1 MSDETF
7 NLETQSEAVSMLSC
21 LKIGLGALFKNFVP
35 FLKMCYYPLL
45 NIISMVLMLS
55 PAIFVK
61 MNFGFLWV
69 IVGGIFFI
77 IGLVLFVSSFWK
89 SLLGFVAI
97 SYLAKDIF
105 ESKEIQEP
113 EKYFSYVEPY
123 SFQFLK
129 FNLWLLVFGTIY
141 SLMFAV
147 VIGVLT
153 IFSMNPVTFIF
164 GLLAILVLSAVFFG
178 SVIYGLTF
186 SYIFWAYGN
195 KDDNI
200 SIINNSIFT
209 SFKNLLSVFVFFFIL
224 TTLIPA
230 IFYFI
235 VLIPLGII
243 YGIENLKISS
253 SILSMVTFWFIYYFV
268 MFVSTRYYFE
278 LIKKK

>member
-21 LKIGLGALFKNFVP
+21 LKLGLSAFFKNFIP

-105 ESKEIQEP
+105 ESKPVQEP
-113 EKYFSYVEPY
+113 EKYFSYVESY

-164 GLLAILVLSAVFFG
+164 GLLAIIVLSAVFFG

>member
-1 MSDETF
+1 MSSESF
-7 NLETQSEAVSMLSC
+7 NLEAPTEPVSMFSC
-21 LKIGLGALFKNFVP
+21 LKLGLSAFFKNFIP

-77 IGLVLFVSSFWK
+77 IGLVLFFASFWK

-164 GLLAILVLSAVFFG
+164 GLLALVVLSAVFFG

>member
-77 IGLVLFVSSFWK
+77 IGLVLFFASFWK

-97 SYLAKDIF
+97 SYMAKDIY
-105 ESKEIQEP
+105 ENKEIQEP
-113 EKYFSYVEPY
+113 SIYFSYVEKY
-123 SFQFLK
+123 SLQYLK
-129 FNLWLLVFGTIY
+129 FNLWLIVFGTIY
-141 SLMFAV
+141 SLLFAIV
-147 VIGVLT
+147 AGILTVL
-153 IFSMNPVTFIF
+153 SMNPATFVF
-164 GLLAILVLSAVFFG
+164 GLVALVVLSAVFFA

-200 SIINNSIFT
+200 SIINNAISCSI
-209 SFKNLLSVFVFFFIL
+209 KNLLSVFVFFFTL

-230 IFYFI
+230 VVYFVI
-235 VLIPLGII
+235 LVPIGII
-243 YGIENLKISS
+243 LGTEDVKLASS
-253 SILSMVTFWFIYYFV
+253 ALSLVSFWFIYYLA

>member
-1 MSDETF
+1 MSSESF
-7 NLETQSEAVSMLSC
+7 NLEAPTEPVSMFSC
-21 LKIGLGALFKNFVP
+21 LKLGLSAFFKNFIP

-69 IVGGIFFI
+69 IVGGILFI

-105 ESKEIQEP
+105 ENKPIQEP

-164 GLLAILVLSAVFFG
+164 GLLAIIVLSAVFFG

-209 SFKNLLSVFVFFFIL
+209 SFKNLLSVFVFFFTL

-230 IFYFI
+230 VVYFVI
-235 VLIPLGII
+235 LVPIGII
-243 YGIENLKISS
+243 LGTEDVKLASS
-253 SILSMVTFWFIYYFV
+253 ALSLVSFWFIYYLA

>member
-1 MSDETF
+1 
-7 NLETQSEAVSMLSC
+7 
-21 LKIGLGALFKNFVP
+21 
-35 FLKMCYYPLL
+35 MCYYPLL

-77 IGLVLFVSSFWK
+77 IGLVLFIASFWK

-97 SYLAKDIF
+97 SYMAKDIF

-141 SLMFAV
+141 SLIFAV

>member
-1 MSDETF
+1 MSSESF
-7 NLETQSEAVSMLSC
+7 NLEAPTEPVSMFSC
-21 LKIGLGALFKNFVP
+21 LKLGLSAFFKNFIP

-164 GLLAILVLSAVFFG
+164 GLLAIIVLSAVFFA

-200 SIINNSIFT
+200 SIINNAISCSI
-209 SFKNLLSVFVFFFIL
+209 KNLLSVFVFFFIL

>member
-1 MSDETF
+1 MSSESF
-7 NLETQSEAVSMLSC
+7 NLEAPTEPVSMFSC
-21 LKIGLGALFKNFVP
+21 LKLGLSAFFKNFIP

-69 IVGGIFFI
+69 IVGGILFI
-77 IGLVLFVSSFWK
+77 VGLVLFFASFWK

-105 ESKEIQEP
+105 ENKPVQEP

-123 SFQFLK
+123 SFKFLK

>member
-1 MSDETF
+1 MSSESF
-7 NLETQSEAVSMLSC
+7 NLEAPTEPVSMFSC
-21 LKIGLGALFKNFVP
+21 LKLGLSAFFKNFIP

-77 IGLVLFVSSFWK
+77 IGLVLFFASFWK

-97 SYLAKDIF
+97 SYMAKDIY
-105 ESKEIQEP
+105 ENKEIQEP
-113 EKYFSYVEPY
+113 EKYFSYVESY

>member
-1 MSDETF
+1 MSSESF
-7 NLETQSEAVSMLSC
+7 NLEAPTEPVSMFSC
-21 LKIGLGALFKNFVP
+21 LKIGLGALLKNFVP
-35 FLKMCYYPLL
+35 FLKMCHFPIL
-45 NIISMVLMLS
+45 NVISMLLMLS
-55 PAIFVK
+55 PAILIK
-61 MNFGFLWV
+61 LKSGFLGL
-69 IVGGIFFI
+69 IVGGILFI
-77 IGLVLFVSSFWK
+77 VGLVLFFASFWK

-97 SYLAKDIF
+97 SYMAKDIY
-105 ESKEIQEP
+105 ENKEIQEP
-113 EKYFSYVEPY
+113 SIYFSYVEKY
-123 SFQFLK
+123 SLQYLK
-129 FNLWLLVFGTIY
+129 FNLWLIVFGTIY
-141 SLMFAV
+141 SLLFAI

-200 SIINNSIFT
+200 SIINNAISCSI
-209 SFKNLLSVFVFFFIL
+209 KNLLSVFVFFFTL

-230 IFYFI
+230 VVYFVI
-235 VLIPLGII
+235 LVPIGII
-243 YGIENLKISS
+243 LGTEDVKLASS
-253 SILSMVTFWFIYYFV
+253 ALSLVSFWFIYYLA

>member
-1 MSDETF
+1 MSSESF
-7 NLETQSEAVSMLSC
+7 NLEAPTEPVSMFSC
-21 LKIGLGALFKNFVP
+21 LKLGLSAFFKNFIP

>member
-1 MSDETF
+1 MSSESF
-7 NLETQSEAVSMLSC
+7 NLEAPTEPVSMFSC
-21 LKIGLGALFKNFVP
+21 LKLGLSAFFKNFIP

-141 SLMFAV
+141 SLLFAI

-164 GLLAILVLSAVFFG
+164 GLLAIIVLSAVFFG

>member
-1 MSDETF
+1 MSSESF
-7 NLETQSEAVSMLSC
+7 NLEAPTEPVSMFSC
-21 LKIGLGALFKNFVP
+21 LKLGLSAFFKNFIP

-105 ESKEIQEP
+105 ENKPVQEP

-164 GLLAILVLSAVFFG
+164 GLLAIIVLSAVFFG

>member
-1 MSDETF
+1 MSSESF
-7 NLETQSEAVSMLSC
+7 NLEAPTEPVSMFSC
-21 LKIGLGALFKNFVP
+21 LKLGLSAFFKNFIP

-77 IGLVLFVSSFWK
+77 IGLALFVSSFWK

-164 GLLAILVLSAVFFG
+164 GLLAIIVLSAVFFG

-200 SIINNSIFT
+200 SIINNAISCSI
-209 SFKNLLSVFVFFFIL
+209 KNLLSVFVFFFTL

-230 IFYFI
+230 VVYFVI
-235 VLIPLGII
+235 LVPIGII
-243 YGIENLKISS
+243 LGTEDVKLASS
-253 SILSMVTFWFIYYFV
+253 ALSLVSFWFIYYLA

>member
-105 ESKEIQEP
+105 ENKPVQEP
-113 EKYFSYVEPY
+113 EKYFSYVESY

-253 SILSMVTFWFIYYFV
+253 SILSMVTFWFIYYLA

>member
-1 MSDETF
+1 MSSESF
-7 NLETQSEAVSMLSC
+7 NLEAPTEPVSMFSC
-21 LKIGLGALFKNFVP
+21 LKLGLSAFFKNFIP

-164 GLLAILVLSAVFFG
+164 GLLAIIVLSAVFFA

-209 SFKNLLSVFVFFFIL
+209 SFKNLLSVFVFFFTL

-230 IFYFI
+230 VVYFVI
-235 VLIPLGII
+235 LVPIGII
-243 YGIENLKISS
+243 LGTEDVKLASS
-253 SILSMVTFWFIYYFV
+253 ALSLVSFWFIYYLA

>member
-97 SYLAKDIF
+97 SYMAKDIY
-105 ESKEIQEP
+105 ENKEIQEP
-113 EKYFSYVEPY
+113 SIYFSYVEKY
-123 SFQFLK
+123 SLQYLK
-129 FNLWLLVFGTIY
+129 FNLWLIVFGTIY
-141 SLMFAV
+141 SLLFAI

-164 GLLAILVLSAVFFG
+164 GLLAIIVLSAVFFG

-200 SIINNSIFT
+200 SIINNAISCSI
-209 SFKNLLSVFVFFFIL
+209 KNLLSVFVFFFTL

-230 IFYFI
+230 VVYFVI
-235 VLIPLGII
+235 LVPIGII
-243 YGIENLKISS
+243 LGTEDVKLASS
-253 SILSMVTFWFIYYFV
+253 ALSLVSFWFIYYLA

>member
-1 MSDETF
+1 MSSESF
-7 NLETQSEAVSMLSC
+7 NLEAPTEPVSMFSC
-21 LKIGLGALFKNFVP
+21 LKLGLSAFFKNFIP

-77 IGLVLFVSSFWK
+77 IGLVLFIASFWK

-97 SYLAKDIF
+97 SYMAKDIY
-105 ESKEIQEP
+105 ENKEIQEP
-113 EKYFSYVEPY
+113 SIYFSYVEKY
-123 SFQFLK
+123 SLQYLK
-129 FNLWLLVFGTIY
+129 FNLWLIVFGTIY
-141 SLMFAV
+141 SLLFAIV
-147 VIGVLT
+147 AGILTVL
-153 IFSMNPVTFIF
+153 SMNPATFVF
-164 GLLAILVLSAVFFG
+164 GLVALVVLSAVFFG

>member
-1 MSDETF
+1 MSSESF
-7 NLETQSEAVSMLSC
+7 NLEAPTEPVSMFSC
-21 LKIGLGALFKNFVP
+21 LKLGLSAFFKNFIP

-105 ESKEIQEP
+105 ENKPVQEP
-113 EKYFSYVEPY
+113 EKYFSYVESY

-253 SILSMVTFWFIYYFV
+253 SILSMVTFWFIYYLA

>member
-35 FLKMCYYPLL
+35 FLKMCYFPIL
-45 NIISMVLMLS
+45 NVISMLLMLS
-55 PAIFVK
+55 PAILIK
-61 MNFGFLWV
+61 LKSGFLGL
-69 IVGGIFFI
+69 IVDGILFI
-77 IGLVLFVSSFWK
+77 VGLVLFFASFWK

-97 SYLAKDIF
+97 SYMAKDIY
-105 ESKEIQEP
+105 ENKEIQEP
-113 EKYFSYVEPY
+113 SIYFSYVEKY
-123 SFQFLK
+123 SLQYLK
-129 FNLWLLVFGTIY
+129 FNLWLIVFGTIY
-141 SLMFAV
+141 SLLFAIV
-147 VIGVLT
+147 AGILTVL
-153 IFSMNPVTFIF
+153 SMNPATFVF
-164 GLLAILVLSAVFFG
+164 GLVALVVLSAVFFG

-200 SIINNSIFT
+200 SIINNAISCSI
-209 SFKNLLSVFVFFFIL
+209 KNLLSVFVFFFTL

-230 IFYFI
+230 VVYFVI
-235 VLIPLGII
+235 LVPIGII
-243 YGIENLKISS
+243 LGTEDVKLASS
-253 SILSMVTFWFIYYFV
+253 ALSLVSFWFIYYLA

>member
-35 FLKMCYYPLL
+35 FLKMCHFPIL
-45 NIISMVLMLS
+45 NVISMLLMLS
-55 PAIFVK
+55 PAILIK
-61 MNFGFLWV
+61 LKSGFLGL
-69 IVGGIFFI
+69 IVGGILFI
-77 IGLVLFVSSFWK
+77 VGLVLFFASFWK

-97 SYLAKDIF
+97 SYMAKDIY
-105 ESKEIQEP
+105 ENKEIQEP
-113 EKYFSYVEPY
+113 SIYFSYVEKY
-123 SFQFLK
+123 SLQYLK
-129 FNLWLLVFGTIY
+129 FNLWLIVFGTIY

-164 GLLAILVLSAVFFG
+164 GLLAILVLSAVFFA

>member
-35 FLKMCYYPLL
+35 FLKMCHFPIL
-45 NIISMVLMLS
+45 NVISMLLMLS
-55 PAIFVK
+55 PAILIK
-61 MNFGFLWV
+61 LKSGFLGL
-69 IVGGIFFI
+69 IVGGILFI
-77 IGLVLFVSSFWK
+77 VGLVLFFASFWK

-97 SYLAKDIF
+97 SYLAKDIY
-105 ESKEIQEP
+105 ENKEIQEP
-113 EKYFSYVEPY
+113 SIYFSYVEKY
-123 SFQFLK
+123 SLQYLK

-164 GLLAILVLSAVFFG
+164 GLLAIIVLSAVFFA

>member
-35 FLKMCYYPLL
+35 FLKMCHFPIL
-45 NIISMVLMLS
+45 NVISMLLMLS
-55 PAIFVK
+55 PAILIK
-61 MNFGFLWV
+61 LKSGFLGL
-69 IVGGIFFI
+69 IVGGILFI
-77 IGLVLFVSSFWK
+77 VGLVLFFASFWK

-105 ESKEIQEP
+105 ENKPVQEP

>member
-35 FLKMCYYPLL
+35 FLKMCHFPIL
-45 NIISMVLMLS
+45 NVISMLLMLS
-55 PAIFVK
+55 PAILIK
-61 MNFGFLWV
+61 LKSGFLGL
-69 IVGGIFFI
+69 IVGGILFI
-77 IGLVLFVSSFWK
+77 VGLVLFVSSFWK

-105 ESKEIQEP
+105 ENKPVQEP

-209 SFKNLLSVFVFFFIL
+209 SFKNLLSVFVFFFTL

-230 IFYFI
+230 VVYFVI
-235 VLIPLGII
+235 LVPIGII
-243 YGIENLKISS
+243 LGTEDVKLASS
-253 SILSMVTFWFIYYFV
+253 ALSLVSFWFIYYLA

>member
-1 MSDETF
+1 MSSESF
-7 NLETQSEAVSMLSC
+7 NLEAPTEPVSMFSC
-21 LKIGLGALFKNFVP
+21 LKLGLSAFFKNFIP

-77 IGLVLFVSSFWK
+77 IGLVLFIASFWK

-97 SYLAKDIF
+97 SYMAKDIY
-105 ESKEIQEP
+105 ENKEIQEP
-113 EKYFSYVEPY
+113 SIYFSYVEKY
-123 SFQFLK
+123 SLQYLK

-164 GLLAILVLSAVFFG
+164 GLLAIIVLSAVFFG

>member
-7 NLETQSEAVSMLSC
+7 NLEIQSEAVSMLSC

-35 FLKMCYYPLL
+35 FLKMCHFPIL
-45 NIISMVLMLS
+45 NVISMLLMLS
-55 PAIFVK
+55 PAILIK
-61 MNFGFLWV
+61 LKSGFLGL
-69 IVGGIFFI
+69 IVGGILFI
-77 IGLVLFVSSFWK
+77 VGLVLFFASFWK

-97 SYLAKDIF
+97 SYMAKDIY
-105 ESKEIQEP
+105 ENKEIQEP
-113 EKYFSYVEPY
+113 SIYFSYVEKY
-123 SFQFLK
+123 SLQYLK

-209 SFKNLLSVFVFFFIL
+209 SFKNLLSVFVFFFTL

-230 IFYFI
+230 VVYFVI
-235 VLIPLGII
+235 LVPIGII
-243 YGIENLKISS
+243 LGTEDVKLASS
-253 SILSMVTFWFIYYFV
+253 ALSLVSFWFIYYLA

-278 LIKKK
+278 VIKKK

>member
-1 MSDETF
+1 MKV
-7 NLETQSEAVSMLSC
+7 LILKRQLVISMFSC
-21 LKIGLGALFKNFVP
+21 LKLGLSAFFKNFIP

-77 IGLVLFVSSFWK
+77 IGLVLFIASFWK

-97 SYLAKDIF
+97 SYMAKDIF

-141 SLMFAV
+141 SLIFAV

>member
-35 FLKMCYYPLL
+35 FLKMCYFPIL
-45 NIISMVLMLS
+45 NVISMLLMLS
-55 PAIFVK
+55 PAILIK
-61 MNFGFLWV
+61 LKSGFLGL
-69 IVGGIFFI
+69 IVGGILFI
-77 IGLVLFVSSFWK
+77 VGLVLFFASFWK

-97 SYLAKDIF
+97 SYMAKDIY
-105 ESKEIQEP
+105 ENKEIQEP
-113 EKYFSYVEPY
+113 SIYFSYVEKY
-123 SFQFLK
+123 SLQYLK
-129 FNLWLLVFGTIY
+129 FNLWLIVFGTIY
-141 SLMFAV
+141 SLLFAIV
-147 VIGVLT
+147 AGILNVL
-153 IFSMNPVTFIF
+153 SMNPATFVF
-164 GLLAILVLSAVFFG
+164 GLVALVVLSAVFFG

-200 SIINNSIFT
+200 SIINNAISCSI
-209 SFKNLLSVFVFFFIL
+209 KNLLSVFVFFFTL

-230 IFYFI
+230 VVYFVI
-235 VLIPLGII
+235 LVPIGII
-243 YGIENLKISS
+243 LGTEDVKLASS
-253 SILSMVTFWFIYYFV
+253 ALSLVSFWFIYYLA

>member
-1 MSDETF
+1 MSSESF
-7 NLETQSEAVSMLSC
+7 NLEAPTEPVSMFSC
-21 LKIGLGALFKNFVP
+21 LKLGLSAFFKNFIP
-35 FLKMCYYPLL
+35 FLKMCHYPLL

-69 IVGGIFFI
+69 IVGGILFI
-77 IGLVLFVSSFWK
+77 VGLVLFFASFWK

-113 EKYFSYVEPY
+113 EKYFSYVEAY

-230 IFYFI
+230 VVYFVI
-235 VLIPLGII
+235 LVPIGII
-243 YGIENLKISS
+243 LGTEDVKLASS
-253 SILSMVTFWFIYYFV
+253 ALSLVSFWFIYYFA

>member
-1 MSDETF
+1 MSSESF
-7 NLETQSEAVSMLSC
+7 NLEAPTEPVSMFSC
-21 LKIGLGALFKNFVP
+21 LKLGLSAFFKNFIP

-69 IVGGIFFI
+69 IIGGIFFI

-105 ESKEIQEP
+105 ENKPVQEP

-129 FNLWLLVFGTIY
+129 FNLWLFLFGSIFAIIYIITVAALVAFIMMPNMFAIGIFMMVIASLLFFGT
-141 SLMFAV
+141 V
-147 VIGVLT
+147 V
-153 IFSMNPVTFIF
+153 
-164 GLLAILVLSAVFFG
+164 
-178 SVIYGLTF
+178 YGLTY
-186 SYIFWAYGN
+186 SYIFWAYGDKN
-195 KDDNI
+195 DSI
-200 SIINNSIFT
+200 SIIKNAVTTSVKNIF
-209 SFKNLLSVFVFFFIL
+209 SVFVLFFTL
-224 TTLIPA
+224 TSIIPA
-230 IFYFI
+230 IVYF
-235 VLIPLGII
+235 VCLIPIGII
-243 YGIENLKISS
+243 FGLDAIKTAS

>member
-1 MSDETF
+1 MSSESF
-7 NLETQSEAVSMLSC
+7 NLEAPTEPVSMFSC
-21 LKIGLGALFKNFVP
+21 LKLGLSAFFKNFIP

-105 ESKEIQEP
+105 ENKPVQEP
-113 EKYFSYVEPY
+113 EKYFSYVESY

>member
-35 FLKMCYYPLL
+35 FLKMCHYPLL

-105 ESKEIQEP
+105 ENKPVQEP

>member
-1 MSDETF
+1 MSSESF
-7 NLETQSEAVSMLSC
+7 NLEAPTEPVSMFSC
-21 LKIGLGALFKNFVP
+21 LKLGLSAFFKNFIP

-69 IVGGIFFI
+69 IIGGIFFV

-105 ESKEIQEP
+105 ENKPVQEP

-141 SLMFAV
+141 SLLFAIV
-147 VIGVLT
+147 AGILTVL
-153 IFSMNPVTFIF
+153 SMNPATFVF
-164 GLLAILVLSAVFFG
+164 GLVALVVLSAVFFG

-200 SIINNSIFT
+200 SIINNAISCSI
-209 SFKNLLSVFVFFFIL
+209 KNLLSVFVFFFTL

-230 IFYFI
+230 VVYFVI
-235 VLIPLGII
+235 LVPIGII
-243 YGIENLKISS
+243 LGTEDVKLASS
-253 SILSMVTFWFIYYFV
+253 ALSLVSFWFIYYFV

>member
-35 FLKMCYYPLL
+35 FLKMCHYPLL

-105 ESKEIQEP
+105 ENKSVQEP